1 MDDLF
6 GAFEGTEKKE
16 EFENL
21 PQELVGLDLNPDP
34 SEKLTGDFPTLMD
47 YITISFRRE
56 QSQELADLLGL
67 PMIDS
72 RKQSTYTFDAIK
84 AGKNYGLL

>member
-6 GAFEGTEKKE
+6 GAFEGVEKKDD
-16 EFENL
+16 FENL
-21 PQELVGLDLNPDP
+21 PKELVGLDLTPDP
-34 SEKLTGDFPTLMD
+34 SEKLVGDFPTLMD
-47 YITISFRRE
+47 YITISFRKE

-72 RKQSTYTFDAIK
+72 RRQSTYTFDAIK
-84 AGKNYGLL
+84 ARRDYGLL